1 MSHCHRIIQLSDLH
15 LFSDKKGT
23 LLQVNTYDSFLTVLS
38 LLPNIMNE
46 KPVSLI
52 VLTGDLSQDHSAESY
67 HHCVNSFQQIDCPI
81 AWVPGNHDSF
91 SISQSLLGRSY
102 FSNKKHF
109 IFSPWQIILLNSLQ
123 KGQVSGYLAPDQLLF
138 LKNNLKQYKDYAIVM
153 LHHHIL
159 PIKTAWLDKLNL
171 DNSDV
176 FLKLIAEFSN
186 LKAVVCG
193 HVHMESQLSHK
204 QVDYYSTPATSV
216 QFKQHV
222 QEFTLEEKMPGL
234 RILDLY
240 ENGEIITSIERIPF
254 CEQFLPNSQSKGY

>member
-1 MSHCHRIIQLSDLH
+1 MSHCHRIIQLSDFH

-23 LLQVNTYDSFLTVLS
+23 LLQVNTHDSFSAVLS
-38 LLPNIMNE
+38 LLPKIMNE

-67 HHCVNSFQQIDCPI
+67 QYCAQAFQQFDCPI

-91 SISQSLLGRSY
+91 SVSQSVLGRSH

-109 IFSPWQIILLNSLQ
+109 ILSPWQIILLNSSQ
-123 KGQVSGYLAPDQLLF
+123 KGQVSGYLAQDQLLF
-138 LKNNLKQYKDYAIVM
+138 LKNNLKQYKDYTLVM

-159 PIKTAWLDKLNL
+159 PIKTAWLDKFNL
-171 DNSDV
+171 ENSHD

-186 LKAVVCG
+186 LKAVICG
-193 HVHMESQLSHK
+193 HVHIESHLSHE

-216 QFKQHV
+216 QFKQYA
-222 QEFTLEEKMPGL
+222 QEFALEALMPGL

-254 CEQFLPNSQSKGY
+254 CDQFLPNNQSEGY